1 MKTTNKRQYE
11 SLKSVLGLCE
21 EQKEPIEAMPLGK
34 PFMDAL
40 RQSVSKSGD
49 ALKGLSDGRNAGHE
63 ASAARYERAT
73 IVRQQAEDLI
83 RTARVLGAPSGTA
96 IDLPPLRIAS
106 HQQLI
111 ADARSVLEKVA
122 PLADV
127 FKAHKIQAYDDLPK
141 QIALL
146 DSGVGATKT
155 ARRQRAGAR
164 ASLKD
169 ALGSGADAAAGL
181 KPLFFAVVSGDPDK
195 ISQWENARRIGP
207 SRTRKSNPPAAASAA
222 TPSLPAAPVTPAV
235 EKAS

>member
-141 QIALL
+141 QIDAL
-146 DSGVGATKT
+146 DEAMKAKET
-155 ARRQRAGAR
+155 ANGNRAGAR
-164 ASLKD
+164 K
-169 ALGSGADAAAGL
+169 ALGEALKTGAEAAAGL
-181 KPLFFAVVSGDPDK
+181 EPLFLALVKGDPDK
-195 ISQWENARRIGP
+195 TAQWKRQRRIGP
-207 SRTRKSNPPAAASAA
+207 AHIQKDGVPAGAAAHVPDQPA
-222 TPSLPAAPVTPAV
+222 TVKTA
-235 EKAS
+235 

>member
-21 EQKEPIEAMPLGK
+21 EHKEPIEAMPLGK

-49 ALKGLSDGRNAGHE
+49 ALKSLSDGRNAGHQ
-63 ASAARYERAT
+63 ASAARHASAT

-96 IDLPPLRIAS
+96 IDLPPMRNAS

-111 ADARSVLEKVA
+111 ADARSVLEQVA
-122 PLADV
+122 PLAGV
-127 FKAHKIQAYDDLPK
+127 FKAHKIQSYDDLPK

-146 DSGVGATKT
+146 DGGVDATKA
-155 ARRQRAGAR
+155 ARTQRAGAR
-164 ASLKD
+164 AALKD
-169 ALGSGADAAAGL
+169 ALGAGADAAAGL
-181 KPLFFAVVSGDPDK
+181 QPLFFAVASGDLDA
-195 ISQWENARRIGP
+195 ISQWKDARRIGP
-207 SRTRKSNPPAAASAA
+207 SRAGKSAA
-222 TPSLPAAPVTPAV
+222 PAAPPEPAPAAPPV